1 MVEKYRRLRE
11 GPPVFF
17 AGSACLPRLASWIIA
32 CWLAAAA
39 AAGWYT
45 ARFVQVSTDTADMLA
60 AELPFR
66 QAYERY
72 REAFPDQVDAFVV
85 VVEATTPEQAHAAAI
100 ELARRLQLH
109 TEHFTR
115 VEVPAAD
122 PYLARNALLYMDEPD
137 LASLADRL
145 VAAAPFIGLLQ
156 SESDLFGFA
165 KTLTR
170 TLRDQSREADANADV
185 LLRELARAT
194 AAEARG
200 EPYATSWQSLLSGTR
215 SRPAYELILAK
226 PVLDWS
232 DVLAAEAPVQTIRA
246 VAHELRNSGHPG
258 VTVRITGDAALAYEE
273 INSALGSSL
282 LSVLSAVIVITVIL
296 AWGLQSGWMT
306 VAALMTLL
314 TGLSLTAAFATWAVG
329 ELNLLSFAAAILYL
343 GLGVDYAIHFGL
355 RYREALA
362 RGLGRDM
369 ALRHAASSV
378 RGALLLC
385 ATMTACGFFSFL
397 PTDFAGI
404 AQLGLICGTGM
415 FINLAVTLSL
425 LPALL
430 GILPAP
436 APWPTSAR
444 SHAWIDAL
452 IRRRRTAILAASAL
466 LALGALL
473 LIPRVA
479 FDRDPLN
486 LRDPRSES
494 VAALRAL
501 QGNPQ
506 QPLASITVLA
516 SDAAAAA
523 RQARALRELA
533 TVGDVT
539 TAADLAPQASDR
551 KLALIDELAILLE
564 PALTIGATPEPAHSV
579 TLTVSMLDELRGALR
594 DVVSSAGD
602 GDPSVA
608 RIALTGLDALLNQPD
623 GQLQE
628 SLASLERRLLATL
641 PATLDRLRAALHPD
655 PVPVPESLLRRWVAS
670 DGTQRIAVYPREP
683 LDNASALRQFVE
695 SVQSIAPDATDE
707 PVLNL
712 RAGDAI
718 VGAFREAMTLSLVL
732 IAVALMALL
741 GNLRRTALVMT
752 PLVMAGLLTM
762 ATLGL
767 AGVPFNYANVIALP
781 LLLGANVDN
790 GIHMVHR
797 YYDTDGRD
805 LAGTSTSRAIL
816 FSGLANMCGFAN
828 LLTSSHPGTASM
840 GLVLT
845 VGMAWTLLTTMIAV
859 PALLI
864 ERPGPARPA

>member
-1 MVEKYRRLRE
+1 M
-11 GPPVFF
+11 
-17 AGSACLPRLASWIIA
+17 PRLALWIVA
-32 CWLAAAA
+32 CWLTAAM

-45 ARFVQVSTDTADMLA
+45 ARFVRISTDTADMLA

-66 QAYERY
+66 QAYQRF

-85 VVEATTPEQAHAAAI
+85 VVEATTPEHANAAAI

-109 TEHFTR
+109 TERFTH

-137 LASLADRL
+137 LASLADWL
-145 VAAAPFIGLLQ
+145 VAAAPFIGLLNR
-156 SESDLFGFA
+156 ESDLFGFA
-165 KTLTR
+165 KILTGI
-170 TLRDQSREADANADV
+170 LRDPSWKADANADV
-185 LLRELARAT
+185 LLGELARAT
-194 AAEARG
+194 AAEARR
-200 EPYATSWQSLLSGTR
+200 EPYATSWQSLLSGAKA
-215 SRPAYELILAK
+215 RPAHELILVK

-232 DVLAAEAPVQTIRA
+232 DVLAAEAPLQAIRTI
-246 VAHELRNSGHPG
+246 AHELRSSGHPD
-258 VTVRITGDAALAYEE
+258 VTVRVTGDAALAHEE
-273 INSALGSSL
+273 INSALGSSP
-282 LSVLSAVIVITVIL
+282 LSVLSAIIVITVIL
-296 AWGLQSGWMT
+296 AWGLHSAWMT
-306 VAALMTLL
+306 FGALLTLL

-362 RGLGRDM
+362 RGLSRDM
-369 ALRHAASSV
+369 ALRHTTSAV

-415 FINLAVTLSL
+415 FINLVVTLSL

-430 GILPAP
+430 GMLPAP

-444 SHAWIDAL
+444 SHAWIEAW
-452 IRRRRTAILAASAL
+452 IRRRQTAILVAGAL

-473 LIPRVA
+473 LIPRIA

-501 QGNPQ
+501 QGDPH

-523 RQARALRELA
+523 REARALRELT
-533 TVGDVT
+533 TVGNVT
-539 TAADLAPQASDR
+539 TAADLAPQASAT

-564 PALTIGATPEPAHSV
+564 PALTIGATPEAAHSV
-579 TLTVSMLDELRGALR
+579 TRTVSMLDELRGALR
-594 DVVSSAGD
+594 EVVNGAGD
-602 GDPSVA
+602 RDQSTA
-608 RIALTGLDALLNQPD
+608 RTALAGIDALLNQPD
-623 GQLQE
+623 GQLQK
-628 SLASLERRLLATL
+628 SLASLEMRLLSTL

-695 SVQSIAPDATDE
+695 SVQSVAPEATDE

-718 VGAFREAMTLSLVL
+718 VGAFREAMTISVVL
-732 IAVALMALL
+732 IAVTLVTLL
-741 GNLRRTALVMT
+741 GDLRRAALVMT
-752 PLVMAGLLTM
+752 PLIMAGLLTM

-767 AGVPFNYANVIALP
+767 AGVPFNFANVIALP

-828 LLTSSHPGTASM
+828 LLTSSHPGTASI

-845 VGMAWTLLTTMIAV
+845 VGMAWTLLTTMIAI

-864 ERPGPARPA
+864 GRPVRARHA